1 MITFVFSFQGCNA
14 GLLRCS
20 LPAGRTGQAC
30 RLELHVL
37 PRARAMEHDSDDS
50 DDFWDSGV
58 RRMRARYA
66 PKQAAKPSRK
76 QRKLEEQPRS
86 LRSCTLATQSN
97 Q

>member
-1 MITFVFSFQGCNA
+1 
-14 GLLRCS
+14 
-20 LPAGRTGQAC
+20 
-30 RLELHVL
+30 
-37 PRARAMEHDSDDS
+37 MEHDSDDS

-66 PKQAAKPSRK
+66 SKPADIGSRK
-76 QRKLEEQPRS
+76 KRKLEDQPRS

>member
-1 MITFVFSFQGCNA
+1 
-14 GLLRCS
+14 
-20 LPAGRTGQAC
+20 
-30 RLELHVL
+30 
-37 PRARAMEHDSDDS
+37 MEHDSDDS

-58 RRMRARYA
+58 CRMRARYA
-66 PKQAAKPSRK
+66 PKQAAKPPRK